1 MYCRVLIVE
10 EKVEHSVVDDRKPK
24 EHIDKEKET
33 SRVAREVNERE
44 RERSITTVRTRV
56 RRYSRQPNIYDRLGR

>member
-1 MYCRVLIVE
+1 MKSSKLDDI
-10 EKVEHSVVDDRKPK
+10 VVDDRKPK

-44 RERSITTVRTRV
+44 REKSITTVGTQV
-56 RRYSRQPNIYDRLGR
+56 PSYSRQPNIYDRLGR